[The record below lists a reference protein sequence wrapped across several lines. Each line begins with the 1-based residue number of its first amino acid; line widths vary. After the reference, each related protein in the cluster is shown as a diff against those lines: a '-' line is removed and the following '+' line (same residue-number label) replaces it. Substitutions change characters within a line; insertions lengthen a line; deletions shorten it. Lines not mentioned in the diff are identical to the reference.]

1 MATFISLLNF
11 TEQGIRNVKE
21 SPNRAEA
28 FAALAAKAGLTV
40 KSIHWTSGSYD
51 LVVVTE
57 GSDEA
62 AMASL
67 LSVGSLGNVRSQ
79 TLRAYSAAEMK
90 KIISLMP

>member
-1 MATFISLLNF
+1 MATFISLVNF
-11 TEQGIRNVKE
+11 TDQGIRNIKE

-28 FAALAAKAGLTV
+28 FTALAAKLGLSV
-40 KSIHWTSGSYD
+40 KSIHWTSGAYD

-67 LSVGSLGNVRSQ
+67 LSIGSLGNVRSQ

-90 KIISLMP
+90 KIIALMP

>member
-1 MATFISLLNF
+1 MATYISLINF
-11 TEQGIRNVKE
+11 TDQGIRSVKE

-28 FAALAAKAGLTV
+28 FTGLATKLGLSV
-40 KSIHWTSGSYD
+40 KSMYWTSGNYD

-62 AMASL
+62 AMAAL

-79 TLRAYSAAEMK
+79 TLRAYSASEIK
-90 KIISLMP
+90 KVIGLMP